1 MNNQKKGTEGES
13 LVYDLATNS
22 FLSYWC
28 YANPKDELGNKKEI
42 CDLLIH
48 FNGILI
54 LVCVKNYEFKGIYS
68 RYFRKSIEKD
78 VRQLYGAEKKV
89 MNSNYDIQ
97 IKAKNGRSHT
107 LKKNEITKVH
117 RVIVHLGDKVHFYP
131 FNRATKSED
140 FVHVFDKN
148 SFIHLTSFLDTIKDF
163 ENYLFKR
170 EKAFEDK
177 EVLILPSEEDEFD
190 FSTHTQFIEIQD
202 QKEWVKKNV
211 LISGTESDLLAHFI
225 QNDREFSEHITSNKY
240 DGMLFQIDGKWDEFI
255 KKQKVQKK
263 LKDDRISY
271 FIDEFVK
278 REVLPNPDEQ
288 SIKFAKEILSFNRFD
303 RRVISK
309 NLFSFIEEYNHTRG
323 LYLAR
328 RYGEIDD
335 VAIIFVFYTKD
346 MSQEQVN
353 FILPI
358 VIDTYAVY
366 TNYKH
371 KKIILIAAT
380 NDCKQFK
387 FGYDE
392 IEPFSAED
400 EKLTRENI
408 KALKWFENINEFRFN
423 EFEYPE
429 NE

>member
-54 LVCVKNYEFKGIYS
+54 LVCVKNYEFRGIYS
-68 RYFRKSIEKD
+68 RYFRKAIEKD

-97 IKAKNGRSHT
+97 IKATNGRSHT
-107 LKKNEITKVH
+107 IKKDEITKVH

-240 DGMLFQIDGKWDEFI
+240 DGMLFQIDGSWDEFI

-323 LYLAR
+323 SYLAR

-371 KKIILIAAT
+371 KKVILIAAT